1 MSTRP
6 PINVDISQ
14 RTFYGVSLRSG
25 IILVLTAIPVIAV
38 VFVVGGLPFWLRA
51 GLAILITGLGLS
63 LAFGQIN
70 GRMPEAWLL
79 EWVAFRGRPRF
90 FVHRAQKQSPEPDVT
105 FPFQQSAT
113 ETKPAPT
120 VAAAHPKPVRL
131 ATEPARA
138 APSFFV
144 LTANTLGLALVTGLT
159 LYLQQG
165 GAERLVHFLRQF

>member
-1 MSTRP
+1 MVCPCLLSFRRRLHGFLTAARPHRAKRPFHMSTRP

-90 FVHRAQKQSPEPDVT
+90 FVHRAQKQSPEPAVT
-105 FPFQQSAT
+105 FPPQESET
-113 ETKPAPT
+113 EPKPAP
-120 VAAAHPKPVRL
+120 
-131 ATEPARA
+131 
-138 APSFFV
+138 
-144 LTANTLGLALVTGLT
+144 
-159 LYLQQG
+159 
-165 GAERLVHFLRQF
+165 